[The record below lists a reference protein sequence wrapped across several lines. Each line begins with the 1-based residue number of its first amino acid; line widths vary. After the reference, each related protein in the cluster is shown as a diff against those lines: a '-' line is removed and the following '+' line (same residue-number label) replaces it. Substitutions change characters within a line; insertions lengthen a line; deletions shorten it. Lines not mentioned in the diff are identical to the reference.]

1 MTCPHLLARLDEAEA
16 RLARVSLATH
26 GHGVEALWRDEA
38 ARYDPHAVPDA
49 FYVNCGDP
57 YITTLIY
64 DVRQD
69 EFIATCW
76 GDWMESQELKEAAG

>member
-26 GHGVEALWRDEA
+26 GHGVEALWRDES

-49 FYVNCGDP
+49 FYINRGDP
-57 YITTLIY
+57 YVATLVY
-64 DVRQD
+64 DVRHD
-69 EFIATCW
+69 EYIAISR
-76 GDWMESQELKEAAG
+76 GDWLEMEELKEAAS